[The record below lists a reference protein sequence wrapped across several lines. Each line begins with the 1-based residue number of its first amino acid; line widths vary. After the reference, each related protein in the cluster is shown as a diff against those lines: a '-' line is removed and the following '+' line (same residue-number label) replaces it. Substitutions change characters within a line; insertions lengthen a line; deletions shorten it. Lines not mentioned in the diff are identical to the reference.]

1 VNLTLQQNQM
11 QQRMNSVEALV
22 ATVEGHVLVLGA
34 QLLERLPPKRR
45 VEDFSMQLRS
55 AKKRRS

>member
-1 VNLTLQQNQM
+1 M